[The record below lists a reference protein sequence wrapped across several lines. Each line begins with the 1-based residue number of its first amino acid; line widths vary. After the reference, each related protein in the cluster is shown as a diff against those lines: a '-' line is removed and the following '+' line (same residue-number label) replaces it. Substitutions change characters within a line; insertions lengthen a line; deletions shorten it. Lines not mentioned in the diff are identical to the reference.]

1 MSNLIKFKHQANKNI
16 QGMLENMEHTEPLM
30 GRAQNMKHYAREN
43 QALAGE
49 IEKEVKKRH
58 FWAWSKK
65 CVGISAIVLLIVV
78 IIVIVLYFV
87 FKK

>member
-16 QGMLENMEHTEPLM
+16 QGMLENMDQAEPLM

-65 CVGISAIVLLIVV
+65 CAAISAILVLVV
-78 IIVIVLYFV
+78 AIIAIILYFTLR
-87 FKK
+87 